1 MCGDIVVGIEEK
13 GRLQNR
19 EERGRDREERWEGKR
34 WEEVVRCI
42 DMYEDL
48 TGEERST
55 KREERKEKKRKGKG
69 IEDLKATLRGGLS
82 GRE

>member
-1 MCGDIVVGIEEK
+1 
-13 GRLQNR
+13 
-19 EERGRDREERWEGKR
+19 
-34 WEEVVRCI
+34 
-42 DMYEDL
+42 MYEDL